1 MIKNRK
7 KKIKKNVY
15 ADFTDLE
22 IHFINEIYKI
32 LKAKVDLQSKK
43 TEENQQILT
52 LKQLKPFDLKSVIRI
67 VCD

>member
-43 TEENQQILT
+43 TR
-52 LKQLKPFDLKSVIRI
+52 KSANPHIEAAETF
-67 VCD
+67 